1 MIGNDHNVP
10 EHIEINRI
18 EIEQSN
24 CSWLMVADINA
35 LIALII
41 VFIPWIISSSQDQV
55 SVEYHSLKGNKIL
68 LILEHKQH
76 ESTLLHLQSAIYQQ
90 NFESLAV
97 ERRRWYLSND
107 SIQSNIDT
115 C

>member
-1 MIGNDHNVP
+1 MIGNDPNVP
-10 EHIEINRI
+10 ERIEINRI

-24 CSWLMVADINA
+24 CMVADIKA
-35 LIALII
+35 LIATII
-41 VFIPWIISSSQDQV
+41 VFIPWIISSSQDGV

-90 NFESLAV
+90 NFESLQLK
-97 ERRRWYLSND
+97 EEEDL
-107 SIQSNIDT
+107 
-115 C
+115 

>member
-1 MIGNDHNVP
+1 MIGNDPNVP
-10 EHIEINRI
+10 ERIEINRI

-24 CSWLMVADINA
+24 CMVADIKA
-35 LIALII
+35 FIATII
-41 VFIPWIISSSQDQV
+41 VFIPWIISSSQDGV

-90 NFESLAV
+90 NFESLQLK
-97 ERRRWYLSND
+97 EEEDL
-107 SIQSNIDT
+107 
-115 C
+115 

>member
-1 MIGNDHNVP
+1 MIGNDPNVP
-10 EHIEINRI
+10 ERIEINRI

-24 CSWLMVADINA
+24 CMVADIKA
-35 LIALII
+35 LIATII
-41 VFIPWIISSSQDQV
+41 VFIPWIISSSQDGV

-90 NFESLAV
+90 NFGSLQLK
-97 ERRRWYLSND
+97 EEEDDL
-107 SIQSNIDT
+107 
-115 C
+115 